1 MYIWGVSERVAPFLC
16 HQHSFLFLIVRSIVS
31 IVSSGIL
38 NGFQPRLF
46 SFNRFYGIWN
56 KTMFG
61 IYRFSM
67 TARPLVAR
75 QQVPSSSVFLQ
86 QTAEFS
92 KYISKARAKRLPLT
106 TKKAGKGYY
115 KGNGSRKEGYITSKG
130 MSKPTASGAVRWQEA
145 FVILNILSACIHR
158 KVHPSSRHGDWTCD
172 SRFLTVQAEALRGSR
187 SAAKQGW
194 RLSQSLLISKSW
206 SSFPSAGVPT
216 TQTLQHCFPV
226 NF

>member
-1 MYIWGVSERVAPFLC
+1 
-16 HQHSFLFLIVRSIVS
+16 
-31 IVSSGIL
+31 
-38 NGFQPRLF
+38 
-46 SFNRFYGIWN
+46 
-56 KTMFG
+56 MFG

-130 MSKPTASGAVRWQEA
+130 KFIRVPDMVTELVTPDFSQFKLKPYVAVEA
-145 FVILNILSACIHR
+145 RRNKATRKHVYILKHVVAR
-158 KVHPSSRHGDWTCD
+158 FKSRITP
-172 SRFLTVQAEALRGSR
+172 
-187 SAAKQGW
+187 
-194 RLSQSLLISKSW
+194 SLLTRARCCNQSIDI
-206 SSFPSAGVPT
+206 
-216 TQTLQHCFPV
+216 
-226 NF
+226 